1 MANPSAF
8 KDIAFAL
15 SECVRLQRLME
26 ANPDQFFKTATTK
39 RDALYTITLPSNQ
52 GLLICGRE
60 AEDRLI
66 RLASTALSASPY
78 RNRMKT
84 EHLLRHLKIEL
95 GKLFASETVLLTQGN
110 AQKAVNEAIRVAS
123 RECVDRTHFVPCRLL
138 YVTDPPMFRIGQ
150 VQFHSYKHFQGRMDD
165 LLSRYTSSHSA
176 ETALSLA
183 NAKVTH
189 LRDYYQAFN
198 WIAEVTVTGCAPNI
212 SFERALLAVET
223 SVNFLR
229 ALFGSHPT
237 RRMTVSGPPLPH
249 DDRGH
254 VCLNANGRVELSRSS
269 SATSA
274 VAFDKGWAD
283 MLYDPSSATF
293 LEAATRLTEVIC
305 ATDRNA
311 PVALRLIDSLKWFGD
326 STADQSSASK
336 VIKAVTAIENLVL
349 TGERDG
355 LAELVS
361 GRTAALRCSFGLNS
375 DFTQAKVQT
384 KRYYDLR
391 SRLAH
396 GALSPLSP
404 VVLEQCW
411 PCVQFA
417 GETIGAALSY
427 FSTAEVILTDMSSSR
442 LASIFNALVES
453 QSGCHLGG
461 E

>member
-39 RDALYTITLPSNQ
+39 RDALCTITLPSNQ

-60 AEDRLI
+60 AEDRLT

-84 EHLLRHLKIEL
+84 EHVLRHLKIEL
-95 GKLFASETVLLTQGN
+95 GKLFASDTVLLTQGN
-110 AQKAVNEAIRVAS
+110 TQKAVNEAIRVAS
-123 RECVDRTHFVPCRLL
+123 RECADRTHYIPCRLL

-150 VQFHSYKHFQGRMDD
+150 VQFHSHKHFQGRMDD

-176 ETALSLA
+176 ETALSFA

-237 RRMTVSGPPLPH
+237 RRMTVSGSPLPH

-274 VAFDKGWAD
+274 VAFDNGWAD
-283 MLYDPSSATF
+283 MLYDPSSASL
-293 LEAATRLTEVIC
+293 LEAASALTEAIC
-305 ATDRNA
+305 TTDGNV
-311 PVALRLIDSLKWFGD
+311 PVALRLIDSLKWFGEA
-326 STADQSSASK
+326 SIDQSPASK
-336 VIKAVTAIENLVL
+336 VIKAVTGIEMLVL
-349 TGERDG
+349 TGENDK
-355 LAELVS
+355 LAETVAE
-361 GRTAALRCSFGLNS
+361 RAAALRCSFGLDA
-375 DFTQAKVQT
+375 DFARSKSEM
-384 KRYYDLR
+384 KRYYTLR
-391 SRLAH
+391 SKLAH

-411 PCVQFA
+411 SCVEFA
-417 GETIGAALSY
+417 GEAIGAALSY
-427 FSTAEVILTDMSSSR
+427 FSTAGVILTDMSSSR
-442 LASIFNALVES
+442 LACIFKALVES
-453 QSGCHLGG
+453 QSGRHLGG